1 MLTRKM
7 MIAMMFILMLMA
19 GSAQAGGDAARGAEL
34 AVDCADCHGD
44 DGLGDEDIPA
54 IAGMDA
60 AKHLKELMGFKS
72 GAREDEEENMLY
84 SVEDLSHQDMADLA
98 AYYAT
103 LPGK

>member
-1 MLTRKM
+1 MLSRKL
-7 MIAMMFILMLMA
+7 IVAMMFILMLAA

-44 DGLGDEDIPA
+44 DGMGDEDIPA

-60 AKHLKELMGFKS
+60 AKHAKALADFKS
-72 GAREDEEENMLY
+72 GAVESEDMVDY
-84 SVEDLSHQDMADLA
+84 AEDLNEQDMADLA
-98 AYYAT
+98 AYFAT

>member
-1 MLTRKM
+1 MLTKKLI
-7 MIAMMFILMLMA
+7 IAMMFILMLAA

-60 AKHLKELMGFKS
+60 AKQLKELMDFKS
-72 GAREDEEENMLY
+72 GAREDEEEDMVD
-84 SVEDLSHQDMADLA
+84 SVADLSEQDMADLA
-98 AYYAT
+98 AYFAT